1 MRKTKA
7 LLGNNYSMEEKKK
20 KNTVKALT
28 LASFLNDFG
37 SDAIYPVWPI
47 FVTTILG
54 ANMVVLG
61 FIDGLGDAIVSVSQ
75 ALSGYYSDRIQ
86 KRKIFV
92 SLGYF
97 FGGVSRIGYA
107 VAGTWQWLI
116 PFKILDR
123 AGKMRGAPRD
133 AMIADESSAAD
144 RGKNFGIL
152 STFDNLGAV
161 SGIIFC
167 IALFPLLGYKNLFL
181 AAAIP
186 SLIGALMVT
195 LVIKERK
202 KPETKIFKG
211 FRFTNLDRNFKL
223 FLFLSGIFALG
234 SFSYSFL
241 LVFANKFGFSAA
253 YLPVLYLILTF
264 ASSLASL
271 PFGQY
276 SDRLKS
282 RKKMLFLAYIL
293 WFMVC
298 GILIYSQSKAAII
311 AALVLYGIH
320 KGGITV
326 VQKAF
331 VSDLS
336 AAEARASSLG
346 AFQLVIGLCALPAS
360 LVAGLLWVAVNPLIP
375 FFLSLVLTVV
385 SGVMLF
391 FVKEDFSEAV

>member
-1 MRKTKA
+1 
-7 LLGNNYSMEEKKK
+7 MEEQQ
-20 KNTVKALT
+20 KNKTVKTLT

-37 SDAIYPVWPI
+37 SDAIYPIWPI
-47 FVTTILG
+47 FVTTFLG
-54 ANMVVLG
+54 ANMAVLG
-61 FIDGLGDAIVSVSQ
+61 FVDGLGDAIVSISQ
-75 ALSGYYSDRIQ
+75 ALSGYYSDRIK

-107 VAGTWQWLI
+107 VAAAWQVLI

-133 AMIADESSAAD
+133 AMIADASSQKD

-161 SGIIFC
+161 CGIVFC
-167 IALFPLLGYKNLFL
+167 IAMFPLLGYRNLFL
-181 AAAIP
+181 VAAIP

-195 LVIKERK
+195 LAIKEQR
-202 KPETKIFKG
+202 KPEGKIFKG
-211 FRFTNLDRNFKL
+211 FRFSHLDRNFKL

-241 LVFANKFGFSAA
+241 LVFANKFGYSAA

-271 PFGQY
+271 PFGRY

-282 RKKMLFLAYIL
+282 RKKLLFLSYFF
-293 WFMVC
+293 WFAVC
-298 GILIYSQSKAAII
+298 GILIYSQSQTAII
-311 AALVLYGIH
+311 IAVVLYGIH
-320 KGGITV
+320 KGGISV

-331 VSDLS
+331 VSDLCVS
-336 AAEARASSLG
+336 EVRASSLG

-360 LVAGLLWVAVNPLIP
+360 LIAGLLWMAVNPLIP
-375 FFLSLVLTVV
+375 FFLSLVLTAV
-385 SGVMLF
+385 SGIMLA
-391 FVKEDFSEAV
+391 FVKEDFSAAV

>member
-1 MRKTKA
+1 
-7 LLGNNYSMEEKKK
+7 
-20 KNTVKALT
+20 
-28 LASFLNDFG
+28 
-37 SDAIYPVWPI
+37 
-47 FVTTILG
+47 
-54 ANMVVLG
+54 
-61 FIDGLGDAIVSVSQ
+61 
-75 ALSGYYSDRIQ
+75 
-86 KRKIFV
+86 
-92 SLGYF
+92 
-97 FGGVSRIGYA
+97 
-107 VAGTWQWLI
+107 
-116 PFKILDR
+116 
-123 AGKMRGAPRD
+123 
-133 AMIADESSAAD
+133 
-144 RGKNFGIL
+144 
-152 STFDNLGAV
+152 
-161 SGIIFC
+161 
-167 IALFPLLGYKNLFL
+167 
-181 AAAIP
+181 
-186 SLIGALMVT
+186 
-195 LVIKERK
+195 
-202 KPETKIFKG
+202 
-211 FRFTNLDRNFKL
+211 
-223 FLFLSGIFALG
+223 
-234 SFSYSFL
+234 L